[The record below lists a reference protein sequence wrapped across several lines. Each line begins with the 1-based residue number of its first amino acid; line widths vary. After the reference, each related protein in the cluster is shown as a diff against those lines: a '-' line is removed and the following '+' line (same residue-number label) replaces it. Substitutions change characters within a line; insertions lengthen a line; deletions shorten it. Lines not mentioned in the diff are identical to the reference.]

1 MYELS
6 NQHIASWRR
15 EKDVFVPNAID
26 IGCPYCN
33 RFVSFAVPAWHPA
46 AQNTRIAPVRCP
58 GCNAVSTFFL
68 TNHVGRAG
76 TLDDDERLF
85 IDRNPSGK
93 ASITEILDNE
103 EIKDALKRAYI
114 STINVF
120 NLGEWSATAVLARR
134 LLEGITKS
142 ILDEKHQSLPL
153 AKQIE
158 LLPTV
163 KDLNAPITT
172 IADAIRK
179 GGNLGAHFDLEKEP
193 SHEVA
198 ELMVELVEELIEYF
212 FVLPERI
219 QKLHETIENLGKDE
233 SA

>member
-6 NQHIASWRR
+6 NQHIANWRK
-15 EKDVFVPNAID
+15 ENGVFVPNAID
-26 IGCPYCN
+26 VGCPHCT
-33 RFVSFAVPAWHPA
+33 RLVSFAVPTWHQA
-46 AQNTRIAPVRCP
+46 VQNIRIAPVRCP
-58 GCNAVSTFFL
+58 GCNDLSIFFL
-68 TNHVGRAG
+68 INYRGQVG
-76 TLDDDERLF
+76 TLADGERLF

-93 ASITEILDNE
+93 VPMPEILDNE
-103 EIKDALKRAYI
+103 EIGDALKRAYS
-114 STINVF
+114 STITVF
-120 NLGEWSATAVLARR
+120 NSGEWNATAVLTRR

-142 ILDEKHQSLPL
+142 LLEEKQQSLPL

-193 SHEVA
+193 NREVA
-198 ELMVELVEELIEYF
+198 ELMVELAEELIEYF

-219 QKLHETIENLGKDE
+219 QQLHETIEKLGKHE